1 MSRYKLCI
9 IFIGFCSFFLSGCW
23 DNVEIEDRGFII
35 GVAIDLAKKMDEYQ
49 DNREK
54 GYRYKGTYQ
63 FVVPSGLSQ
72 GNTGQGGGSL
82 KPYKNVVVE
91 GNTILE
97 QSNLLDE
104 ETSRTPFTEHLKT
117 IIISENVAKIPEA
130 FSNILDFFIR
140 DSMTRRGM
148 KVLISEGEAG
158 PILNVIPT
166 PESFPALYVESIAK
180 NAFKDAK
187 ILPEKRIGSIHERL
201 IDKTSFVVPRIKR
214 EGQKI
219 ILAGAAVFRG
229 YNNQMVGFI
238 NGNITEGL
246 NLITGDYKEGILKTR
261 INNKLVVFKITKV
274 KRSVFVKSN
283 NKGNIQFNIKIEA
296 EGQIGESFGSFN
308 YVDPKILSKVK
319 TAIEREIERKVSKTI
334 KTFQKDLKVDALELG
349 GYLQRKD
356 YDTWKQIQQDW
367 DNGMNYFSKSTIKIQ
382 SNIVIK
388 TPGSIIESKS

>member
-367 DNGMNYFSKSTIKIQ
+367 DNGKNYFSKSTIKVQ

-388 TPGSIIESKS
+388 TPGSIIESET